1 MLLMH
6 INATNVGV
14 IMPEGSLA
22 DLEKKVDRLKDEL
35 DDIKSDVKALSQLPS
50 IAEGVESIGSEMAKL
65 QAQSSMSDKLEE
77 LLSYTQSIESSMKE
91 VAGSKETEVLFKKID
106 DILISVKDLGSSSQE
121 IGGLEGETTLG
132 KKIDDLQHYV
142 ASLSTLEEKFGDL
155 SDAFAETKEIVGII
169 VRQLDDIER
178 KYNKTLEDVNK
189 ALEMVLKVT
198 GVGAKVEPAK
208 ATPKAESKEPQPT
221 ESAHT
226 EEPGSDVSTTASVDE
241 LIDGLLKLVRP
252 RTNADRMSRAL
263 EDTRDK
269 LTALV
274 PSGTPVLYQFGKFAR
289 ELKSYPPT
297 ATLNENDIARLN
309 KEIRGWAQKLKE
321 LAKSD

>member
-1 MLLMH
+1 
-6 INATNVGV
+6 
-14 IMPEGSLA
+14 
-22 DLEKKVDRLKDEL
+22 
-35 DDIKSDVKALSQLPS
+35 
-50 IAEGVESIGSEMAKL
+50 
-65 QAQSSMSDKLEE
+65 
-77 LLSYTQSIESSMKE
+77 MKE

-106 DILISVKDLGSSSQE
+106 DILISVKDLSSGSQE
-121 IGGLEGETTLG
+121 TGGPEEETTLG

-155 SDAFAETKEIVGII
+155 LDAFAETKEIVGII

-189 ALEMVLKVT
+189 ALEMVLKVA
-198 GVGAKVEPAK
+198 GGGAKVEPAK
-208 ATPKAESKEPQPT
+208 TTSKAEPKEPQPA
-221 ESAHT
+221 EPAHT
-226 EEPGSDVSTTASVDE
+226 EETSKVAPAAASIDE
-241 LIDGLLKLVRP
+241 LIDSLLKLVRP
-252 RTNADRMSRAL
+252 QTNADRMSRAL

-274 PSGTPVLYQFGKFAR
+274 PGHTPVLYQFGKIAR

-309 KEIRGWAQKLKE
+309 REIRGWAQKLKE
-321 LAKSD
+321 LAKSN

>member
-1 MLLMH
+1 MH

-22 DLEKKVDRLKDEL
+22 DLEKKVDRLNDEL
-35 DDIKSDVKALSQLPS
+35 DALRGEVQALSTIPS
-50 IAEGVESIGSEMAKL
+50 IAEGIESIGSEIAKL
-65 QAQSSMSDKLEE
+65 QSQASLSDKLDE

-106 DILISVKDLGSSSQE
+106 DILISVKDLSSGSQE
-121 IGGLEGETTLG
+121 TGGPEEETTLG

-155 SDAFAETKEIVGII
+155 LDAFAETKEIVGII

-189 ALEMVLKVT
+189 ALEMVLKVA
-198 GVGAKVEPAK
+198 GGGAKVEPAK
-208 ATPKAESKEPQPT
+208 TTSKAEPKEPQPA
-221 ESAHT
+221 EPAHT
-226 EEPGSDVSTTASVDE
+226 EETSKVAPAAASIDE
-241 LIDGLLKLVRP
+241 LIDSLLKLVRP
-252 RTNADRMSRAL
+252 QTNADRMSRAL

-274 PSGTPVLYQFGKFAR
+274 PGHTPVLYQFGKIAR

-309 KEIRGWAQKLKE
+309 REIRGWAQKLKE
-321 LAKSD
+321 LAKSN